1 MFILKAHLFFV
12 VIALFIDKVEN
23 FGFEFG
29 LDFLEKSWS
38 LDFFEDFLFEAF
50 GGFHEGIGL

>member
-1 MFILKAHLFFV
+1 LFFV
-12 VIALFIDKVEN
+12 VIAFFIDKVEN

-38 LDFFEDFLFEAF
+38 LDFLEDFLFESF
-50 GGFHEGIGL
+50 GGFHEGISL